1 MDYIFY
7 YSGELPKH
15 VLTSLNAVLSVEDDS
30 KIYFCGS
37 DNSKL
42 VHDRVTF
49 IDSKY
54 FFDSH
59 YINKIEELEKFER
72 LDNNPLWKTSLQR
85 IFYLYEI
92 ANYFNIDK
100 FIHFDNDVI
109 VFKPFDAINT
119 IFENSK
125 INITKLSKDMLIF
138 GYSYIDSLE
147 TYKKVCDTLVNIY
160 ENKKFYE
167 DKYYDGKSLVEMRG
181 LYLSYL
187 EENKFFNILPTLPKE
202 NNNFLF
208 DPGSYGQYLGGLHNK
223 RFSKRYIDKDHQTYD
238 LLNGK
243 EIMPVYEGGKAYIN
257 FYSQKIDLVN
267 LHVHSKK
274 LDKYLPKNYV
284 EFLK

>member
-42 VHDRVTF
+42 DHDRVTF
-49 IDSKY
+49 INSEY

-92 ANYFNIDK
+92 ANHFNIDK

-109 VFKPFDAINT
+109 VFN
-119 IFENSK
+119 ES
-125 INITKLSKDMLIF
+125 NISTFICFRRNM
-138 GYSYIDSLE
+138 SY
-147 TYKKVCDTLVNIY
+147 YKTMCPTRESTVCYQCHMFT
-160 ENKKFYE
+160 
-167 DKYYDGKSLVEMRG
+167 
-181 LYLSYL
+181 
-187 EENKFFNILPTLPKE
+187 
-202 NNNFLF
+202 
-208 DPGSYGQYLGGLHNK
+208 
-223 RFSKRYIDKDHQTYD
+223 
-238 LLNGK
+238 
-243 EIMPVYEGGKAYIN
+243 
-257 FYSQKIDLVN
+257 
-267 LHVHSKK
+267 
-274 LDKYLPKNYV
+274 
-284 EFLK
+284 